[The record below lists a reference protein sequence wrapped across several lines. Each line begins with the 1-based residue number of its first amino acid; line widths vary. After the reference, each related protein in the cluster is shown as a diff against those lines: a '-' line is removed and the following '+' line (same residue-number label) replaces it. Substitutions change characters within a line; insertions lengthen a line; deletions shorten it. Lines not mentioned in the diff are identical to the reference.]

1 MTLFHG
7 SLYEIKSPQ
16 YLAGNPNNDYGTGF
30 YCTENIELAKEWGC
44 ADKKDGF
51 ANEYIFDDSGLT
63 ILNLTDSEFTILHWL
78 CILLQNRTFDIHSEI
93 GITAKQYLLKNFSV
107 DYSEYDVI
115 RGYRADDSYFSF
127 ANAFLN
133 NTISVQKLNNA
144 MYLGKLG
151 EQIVLKSLRSFE
163 HLNFV
168 QSHISDNRIYYP
180 KKTER
185 DQNARQDFI
194 SIKSGSTI
202 TNKDELYVLDLI
214 RNEVKADDKSLQQ
227 ALFR

>member
-16 YLAGNPNNDYGTGF
+16 YLAGNPKNDYGLGF

-51 ANEYIFDDSGLT
+51 ANEYFFDERGLST
-63 ILNLTDSEFTILHWL
+63 LNLAGPDFSILHWL
-78 CILLQNRTFDIHSEI
+78 CILLQNRTFDIHNEI
-93 GITAKQYLLKNFSV
+93 AIRAKSYLIENFSV

-133 NTISVQKLNNA
+133 NTISLQKLNSA
-144 MYLGKLG
+144 MALGKLG
-151 EQIVLKSLRSFE
+151 EQIVLKSKKSFE
-163 HLNFV
+163 HIRFV
-168 QSHISDNRIYYP
+168 KSHISDNKIYYP

-185 DQNARQDFI
+185 DQNARQDFVR
-194 SIKSGSTI
+194 IKSESEIFG
-202 TNKDELYVLDLI
+202 KDQLYVLDLI
-214 RNEVKADDKSLQQ
+214 RNEVKADDTSLQQ
-227 ALFR
+227 ALS